1 VWRLAD
7 EQHGVVA
14 WRQLL
19 ELGLERRSIQ
29 HRVSRGRLHRVHRG
43 VYAVGR
49 PELTQRGKWMAAVLA
64 CGRGAALSFDGAAA
78 LWGVRPLRAGP
89 IEIVVPVSSGRRR
102 SSPAVHRRPRMSAED
117 VTARDGI
124 PVTSLVRTFIDIAR
138 RLEPAQLERAVNEAD
153 RLDLIDPEA
162 LFAALDDHPGQRGT
176 GPLRELLGRHTFR
189 LTDSELER
197 RFLRLAEAAELPMP
211 VTGKRLNGFKVD
223 FYWPHLGLVI
233 ETDGLRYHRTP
244 AQQTRDKL
252 RDQAHTAA
260 GLTALRFTHEQVRFE
275 AGHVRETLRTVAMRL
290 EEGWTDGP
298 GATHAPPGGLDG
310 QRPA

>member
-1 VWRLAD
+1 
-7 EQHGVVA
+7 
-14 WRQLL
+14 
-19 ELGLERRSIQ
+19 
-29 HRVSRGRLHRVHRG
+29 
-43 VYAVGR
+43 
-49 PELTQRGKWMAAVLA
+49 MAAVLA
-64 CGRGAALSFDGAAA
+64 CGRGAALSFDSAAA
-78 LWGVRPLRAGP
+78 LWGIRPVRPGP

-102 SSPAVHRRPRMSAED
+102 PSLVVHRRPRMLVKD
-117 VTARDGI
+117 VTGRDGI

-153 RLDLIDPEA
+153 RLDLINPET
-162 LFAALDDHPGQRGT
+162 LLVSLDDHTAQRGT

-197 RFLRLAEAAELPMP
+197 RFLRLIEAAKLPMP

-223 FYWPHLGLVI
+223 FYWPHLGLVV

-260 GLTALRFTHEQVRFE
+260 GLTPLRFTHEQVRFE
-275 AGHVRETLRTVAMRL
+275 ARYVRETLRAVATRL
-290 EEGWTDGP
+290 EEGWSS
-298 GATHAPPGGLDG
+298 
-310 QRPA
+310 